1 MSGFGYDYG
10 SKSQMGDR
18 QRKLDERY
26 GPKKETPPAK
36 KKGGRPKGSK
46 NKAK

>member
-1 MSGFGYDYG
+1 MSGFGYGYG

-18 QRKLDERY
+18 QKKLDDRY
-26 GPKKETPPAK
+26 GPKKAEPAK